1 MHLISRITAL
11 LLPVSFQSAVGF
23 EYAGKTE
30 KHASQKGDVLIC
42 YVFAKL
48 LVLTSLDMQQ
58 CPGHGT
64 KALLSGHISDR
75 LDE

>member
-1 MHLISRITAL
+1 MHLITAL

-30 KHASQKGDVLIC
+30 KHASQKGDVIIYL
-42 YVFAKL
+42 FAKL
-48 LVLTSLDMQQ
+48 LVLTSLDMQR

-64 KALLSGHISDR
+64 KALLSGHISNR
-75 LDE
+75 LDGF

>member
-1 MHLISRITAL
+1 MRLISRITAL
-11 LLPVSFQSAVGF
+11 LPPVSFQSAVGF

-48 LVLTSLDMQQ
+48 TVLTSLDMQK

-64 KALLSGHISDR
+64 NGHISNR
-75 LDE
+75 LDG